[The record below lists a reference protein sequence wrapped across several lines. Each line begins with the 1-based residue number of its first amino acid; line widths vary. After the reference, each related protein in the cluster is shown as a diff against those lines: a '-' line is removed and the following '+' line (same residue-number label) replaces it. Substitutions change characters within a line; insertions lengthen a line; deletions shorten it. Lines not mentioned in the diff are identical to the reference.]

1 MTDSKLIDSSVW
13 LSYFFN
19 GSHKEI
25 IDSNEILYISALSIF
40 EIHKKLWKEKIEQH
54 RIMSCMTFLKKRS
67 LIFDVTA
74 EIADT
79 AVALSLENDLGAVD
93 ALIYAT
99 ALLKNAALLSLDN
112 DFRGLKKA
120 QIL

>member
-19 GSHKEI
+19 GNHKEI
-25 IDSNEILYISALSIF
+25 IDSNEVLYISSLSIF

-74 EIADT
+74 EIADA

-99 ALLKNAALLSLDN
+99 ALLKNATLLSLDN

-120 QIL
+120 QIM